1 MPMGASAVIRGRGVG
16 TGSRLGAR
24 PAAGHAIGSVNP
36 VTSPVA
42 GYRRAVLR
50 RSRLSA
56 SLLSV
61 LASTSIVLAGA
72 PACAVVPA
80 GDTPA
85 TGAATTSRA
94 PATSPATPAT
104 RSSADDAIDSVL
116 AISLDGLNPDALR
129 RLGAART
136 PHLHELIATGAST
149 LNARTERE
157 RTLTLPNHT
166 GMVTGR
172 RIGARQ
178 GGHGVTWND
187 DRRRPR
193 TVQAAAGRPV
203 SSVFTSVH
211 EAGGSAAVFASKTK
225 FSLWQRS
232 WPAAIDK
239 MVIQLDNLRLTRAAA
254 RDLRRNDRELRFVHL
269 SLPDAVGHAR
279 GFMSRPYL
287 RAVRQVDGMVGE
299 LVATIEAD
307 PDLAASTAVIVTSD
321 HGGRGEGHHDRRSP
335 DNYRVP
341 FIVAGPG
348 VAAGADLY
356 DLNADD
362 YRDPGNR
369 RTTYGAARQPVR
381 NGDVA
386 NLALDLLDL
395 GAVPGSEHNRSLDLD
410 VSLPE

>member
-1 MPMGASAVIRGRGVG
+1 
-16 TGSRLGAR
+16 
-24 PAAGHAIGSVNP
+24 
-36 VTSPVA
+36 
-42 GYRRAVLR
+42 
-50 RSRLSA
+50 
-56 SLLSV
+56 
-61 LASTSIVLAGA
+61 
-72 PACAVVPA
+72 
-80 GDTPA
+80 
-85 TGAATTSRA
+85 
-94 PATSPATPAT
+94 
-104 RSSADDAIDSVL
+104 
-116 AISLDGLNPDALR
+116 
-129 RLGAART
+129 
-136 PHLHELIATGAST
+136 
-149 LNARTERE
+149 
-157 RTLTLPNHT
+157 
-166 GMVTGR
+166 MVTGR
-172 RIGARQ
+172 RIQART

-187 DRRRPR
+187 NRRRPR
-193 TVQAAAGRPV
+193 TVQAAAGGPV
-203 SSVFTSVH
+203 ESVFTVVH
-211 EAGGSAAVFASKTK
+211 ESGGSAAVFASKTK

-369 RTTYGAARQPVR
+369 RTTYRAARQPVR